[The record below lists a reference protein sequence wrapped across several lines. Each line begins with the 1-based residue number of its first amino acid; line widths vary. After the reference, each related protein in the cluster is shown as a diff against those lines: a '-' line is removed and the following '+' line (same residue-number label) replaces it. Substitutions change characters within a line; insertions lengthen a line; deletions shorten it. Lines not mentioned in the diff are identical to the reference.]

1 VSPILESI
9 GSVKGFGWGALL
21 ASTSYESIA
30 TTTVGSGGTATIT
43 FSSIPATYTHLQ
55 IRGIAGNTTGT
66 HDYNT
71 MTATFNS
78 DTAAN
83 YSIHRLYGQ
92 GTTAVV
98 QGYANTS
105 NMYVGA
111 TNNNALSYSIYSPV
125 IIDILDYANTN
136 KYKTVRV
143 LAGNEDNSA
152 GYGVIYFNS
161 GSWRSTSAISSIAF
175 LPGSGNFAQYSQLAL
190 YGIKG

>member
-21 ASTSYESIA
+21 SSSSFESIA
-30 TTTVGSGGTATIT
+30 TVTVGGAGAADIT
-43 FSSIPATYTHLQ
+43 FSSIAADWTHLQ
-55 IRGIAGNTTGT
+55 IRGIGGNTTAT

-83 YSIHRLYGQ
+83 YSVHRLYGQ
-92 GTTAVV
+92 GTTAVS

-105 NMYVGA
+105 NMYVGV

-125 IIDILDYANTN
+125 IIDILDYANTS

-152 GYGVIYFNS
+152 GYGVIYLNS
-161 GSWRSTSAISSIAF
+161 GSWRSTSAITSITF
-175 LPGSGNFAQYSQLAL
+175 LPGSGNFAENSTFAL
-190 YGIKG
+190 YGVK

>member
-1 VSPILESI
+1 MTPMLGIMASQISGHLFTLA
-9 GSVKGFGWGALL
+9 GNYDAL
-21 ASTSYESIA
+21 STV
-30 TTTVGSGGTATIT
+30 TVPSGGVSSIT
-43 FSSIPATYTHLQ
+43 FAGIPQTGYTHLQ
-55 IRGIAGNTTGT
+55 VRGIGGNTTAT

-83 YSIHRLYGQ
+83 YSVHRLYGG
-92 GTTAVV
+92 GTTSVA

-136 KYKTVRV
+136 KYKTVKV
-143 LAGNEDNSA
+143 LAGNEDNSV

-161 GSWRSTSAISSIAF
+161 GSWRSTSAISSITF
-175 LPGSGNFAQYSQLAL
+175 LPGSGNFAQYSSFAL
-190 YGIKG
+190 YGVK